1 MPQIYGFQSFQLNVR
16 ERQFTCENRVIRLH
30 AKVFD
35 TLVVLVT
42 DAGRLLRK
50 DVLMKAIW
58 PDHVVEENNLQ
69 HNICVLR
76 RVLEQHGG
84 CSLIETVPGQGYR
97 FNAEVEVL
105 DRPVPVEV
113 HALPKTGTAQSSG
126 PLRFVPRHS
135 DSLRGL
141 ATVSRFWPAT
151 RANGE
156 HPAPGEADPMT
167 ALLERF
173 DELSQCFRAL
183 AGELAEIEQYLQH
196 NGMLQVDRQV
206 HS

>member
-1 MPQIYGFQSFQLNVR
+1 M
-16 ERQFTCENRVIRLH
+16 
-30 AKVFD
+30 
-35 TLVVLVT
+35 
-42 DAGRLLRK
+42 RK
-50 DVLMKAIW
+50 EVLMKAIW

-97 FNAEVEVL
+97 FNTDVEVL
-105 DRPVPVEV
+105 DRPFPVEV
-113 HALPKTGTAQSSG
+113 HTLPRNSAAANPG

-135 DSLRGL
+135 DSLRGP
-141 ATVSRFWPAT
+141 APVPTRFWPAD
-151 RANGE
+151 RANGDFPRNE
-156 HPAPGEADPMT
+156 EDQMT

-173 DELSQCFRAL
+173 DELRHCFRAL

-196 NGMLQVDRQV
+196 NGMLRADRQV
-206 HS
+206 LS